1 MSDVNMPKLSDT
13 MEEGTV
19 STWKKQSGESVRRGD
34 VLAEVESD
42 KASFELE
49 ADADGVLEIIVDAGR
64 AVPVGELI
72 ANIGKP
78 GEAPRGAKPATPGP
92 QAEQSAGAEPS
103 EPAPAKGA
111 AKQAGQRDGQGDDQ
125 GDGQQAGQGE
135 GEATDAE
142 GRPQQEQAPAPQGS
156 SEPPSHEPS
165 EQAAGSAETS
175 PPPASAEAGAPRIK
189 ASPVAARLAAE
200 MGVDLGSLTGSGPDG
215 RIVKEDVL
223 AAGRQPGARTGGQR
237 PARERTG
244 PEVEHEELSRMQ
256 TIVARR
262 MVQSKTTVPHFYLTT
277 QVRMD
282 EAVRIQK
289 QIRESVAG
297 AEKLTVSDLVMR
309 ACALALR
316 THPGVNA
323 SWAEDHIEVK
333 RRINIGFAVAQPKGL
348 VVPVLRD
355 VDQKD
360 LVQISIESRQLIERA
375 RAGKPSPQDLEGGT
389 FSISNLGMFG
399 ITEFAAVVNVPESAI
414 LAVGAI
420 TDEAVVDG
428 GRVVAGKRMKLTLS
442 VDHRVLYGADGAQF
456 LAEVRRL
463 LENPVSLV
471 LPPDGG

>member
-1 MSDVNMPKLSDT
+1 MADVNMPKLSDT

-19 STWKKQSGESVRRGD
+19 SNWKKQSGDSVRKGE

-49 ADADGVLEIIVDAGR
+49 ADADGVLEIVVDAGQ

-78 GEAPRGAKPATPGP
+78 GDKSATKPKAAPAAKA
-92 QAEQSAGAEPS
+92 QV
-103 EPAPAKGA
+103 EPAP
-111 AKQAGQRDGQGDDQ
+111 
-125 GDGQQAGQGE
+125 E
-135 GEATDAE
+135 
-142 GRPQQEQAPAPQGS
+142 PAP
-156 SEPPSHEPS
+156 EP
-165 EQAAGSAETS
+165 AA
-175 PPPASAEAGAPRIK
+175 PASAAPAAEPPAREAGPGGTKRSEGAPPDDSPRIK
-189 ASPVAARLAAE
+189 ASPIAARLAVE
-200 MGVDLGSLTGSGPDG
+200 LGVNLAKLKGTGPEG

-223 AAGRQPGARTGGQR
+223 AAAGQPGARPAAGVGAR
-237 PARERTG
+237 PTVRSG
-244 PEVEHEELSRMQ
+244 PDVEHEELTRIQ

-277 QVRMD
+277 SVRME

-289 QIRESVAG
+289 QIRETVPG

-316 THPGVNA
+316 TFPGVNA

-348 VVPVLRD
+348 VVPVLKD
-355 VDQKD
+355 VDTKD
-360 LVQISIESRQLIERA
+360 LIQISIESRQLIERA

-389 FSISNLGMFG
+389 FSISNLGMYG
-399 ITEFAAVVNVPESAI
+399 ITDFAAVVNVPEAAI

-420 TDEAVVDG
+420 VDEPVVDTG
-428 GRVVAGKRMKLTLS
+428 HVVPGKTMNLTLS

-471 LPPDGG
+471 LPPSA

>member
-19 STWKKQSGESVRRGD
+19 SAWKKQSGDSVRKGD

-49 ADADGVLEIIVDAGR
+49 ADADGVLEIVVDAGK

-78 GEAPRGAKPATPGP
+78 GEAPRASKQAPA
-92 QAEQSAGAEPS
+92 AEQSVAGAQPPDATS
-103 EPAPAKGA
+103 AQGA
-111 AKQAGQRDGQGDDQ
+111 
-125 GDGQQAGQGE
+125 GE
-135 GEATDAE
+135 ETDAE
-142 GRPQQEQAPAPQGS
+142 GKPQQEQTPVAKSS
-156 SEPPSHEPS
+156 SEPPAQEPA
-165 EQAAGSAETS
+165 ERKGGPAGPPS
-175 PPPASAEAGAPRIK
+175 PPASAEMGAPRIK
-189 ASPVAARLAAE
+189 ASPIAARLAAE
-200 MGVDLGSLTGSGPDG
+200 MGVDLASLTGTGPEG

-223 AAGRQPGARTGGQR
+223 AAGRQPGSRPGGQQPR
-237 PARERTG
+237 REQTG

-348 VVPVLRD
+348 VVPVLKD
-355 VDQKD
+355 VDRKD

-389 FSISNLGMFG
+389 FSVSNLGMFG

>member
-19 STWKKQSGESVRRGD
+19 SNWKKQSGDSVRKGD

-49 ADADGVLEIIVDAGR
+49 ADADGVLEIVVDAGR

-78 GEAPRGAKPATPGP
+78 GEAGQQPKPAAGSGP
-92 QAEQSAGAEPS
+92 ASGAADPAAGAEAPQSPS
-103 EPAPAKGA
+103 
-111 AKQAGQRDGQGDDQ
+111 GQGPAE
-125 GDGQQAGQGE
+125 AG
-135 GEATDAE
+135 DAE
-142 GRPQQEQAPAPQGS
+142 GRPQEEQAPVVQAS
-156 SEPPSHEPS
+156 SEPPAQEPLGKEAS
-165 EQAAGSAETS
+165 RQPAGQAPATDESDS
-175 PPPASAEAGAPRIK
+175 PATASSGQAPTPRIK
-189 ASPVAARLAAE
+189 ASPIAARLAAE
-200 MGVDLGSLTGSGPDG
+200 MGVNLAALTGSGPEG

-223 AAGRQPGARTGGQR
+223 AAARQTGARSGSQPR
-237 PARERTG
+237 RREHSG
-244 PEVEHEELSRMQ
+244 PEVEHEELTRMQ

-289 QIRESVAG
+289 QLRESVAG
-297 AEKLTVSDLVMR
+297 AEKLTVSDLIMR

-316 THPGVNA
+316 THPSVNS
-323 SWAEDHIEVK
+323 SWAEDHIELK

-348 VVPVLRD
+348 VVPVLKD
-355 VDQKD
+355 VDSKD
-360 LVQISIESRQLIERA
+360 VVQISIESRQLIERA

-389 FSISNLGMFG
+389 FSVSNLGMFG
-399 ITEFAAVVNVPESAI
+399 ITEFAAVVNVPEAAI